1 MPQFQYETYLPFP
14 REDVFT
20 WYTRP
25 GALTR
30 LHPPFAGS
38 VVEEPVG
45 GPVNDAG
52 SIIRLN
58 LPGLLGTS
66 AAAAAASLS
75 TVLPFRIPS
84 SLTWTSRHEDFEQGR
99 SFSDV
104 MVSGPMRRWQ
114 HDRRFSDEGAG
125 TILQETV
132 TYEFPLLPR
141 LPHGVG
147 SLIDRLFSDELRRI
161 FDFRTR
167 QTTEDLAFHQ
177 SHGTLATQQYTR
189 QDGPA
194 PTRQV
199 PRVVAVSGASG
210 LIGTQVCALLGG
222 AGIQVRRLV
231 RRDLSGEP
239 SRSPGAG
246 PGASTDI
253 RWDPAGGRI
262 DEVALAE
269 VDAVIHLAGH
279 PLASRF
285 TAEHK
290 RRVRDSRI
298 AGTTVIADAL
308 ARAERQ
314 DGRGRALISGSAIG
328 WYGASPVD
336 RTHRKTVLEETTPVG
351 TDFLAGVCHA
361 WEEAARR
368 AEASGV
374 RVAMIR
380 TGIVQSP
387 SGGALQQLLPL
398 FAAGAGGP
406 LGRDQVQSWISLDDL
421 AALIVHL
428 LLNPD
433 AEGPVNGVAPHP
445 VTAREY
451 ATTLGNVLRRPS
463 AIPVPAFGPK
473 LLLGSEGAHE
483 IVLADQ
489 HVSAERAVQLGY
501 GFRHPHLE
509 TALRHSLGRS

>member
-1 MPQFQYETYLPFP
+1 MPQFQYETYLPFS

-38 VVEEPVG
+38 VRQEPPN
-45 GPVNDAG
+45 GPVNGAG
-52 SIIRLN
+52 SVITLN

-66 AAAAAASLS
+66 ATAAAKTLTSM
-75 TVLPFRIPS
+75 LPFRVPS
-84 SLTWTSRHEDFEQGR
+84 SLKWTSRHEDFEQGR

-104 MVSGPMRRWQ
+104 MVSGPMRSWR
-114 HDRRFSDEGAG
+114 HHREFSDEGSG
-125 TILQETV
+125 TMLRESV
-132 TYEFPLLPR
+132 TYEFPVLSHLPPPATKLLHR
-141 LPHGVG
+141 V
-147 SLIDRLFSDELRRI
+147 FENELRRV

-177 SHGTLATQQYTR
+177 SHGTLASQKHVSDAHSTHM
-189 QDGPA
+189 PEL
-194 PTRQV
+194 

-222 AGIQVRRLV
+222 AGIEVRRLT
-231 RRDLSGEP
+231 RRALDD
-239 SRSPGAG
+239 PGNATPHLG
-246 PGASTDI
+246 PDI
-253 RWDPAGGRI
+253 AWDPDSGRV
-262 DEVALAE
+262 DDAALAE

-279 PLASRF
+279 PLAARF

-290 RRVRDSRI
+290 RKVRESRVR
-298 AGTTVIADAL
+298 GTTLLAEAL
-308 ARAERQ
+308 GRAETQ
-314 DGRGRALISGSAIG
+314 DPRDRVLISGSAIG
-328 WYGASPVD
+328 WYGATPAD
-336 RTHRKTVLEETTPVG
+336 RPHDAEVLHEATDGG
-351 TDFLAGVCHA
+351 TGFIAEVCDA
-361 WEEAARR
+361 WENAARR

-398 FAAGAGGP
+398 FAIGAGGP
-406 LGRDQVQSWISLDDL
+406 LGQGQVQSWISLDDI

-428 LLNPD
+428 VLNPE
-433 AEGPVNGVAPHP
+433 AHGPVNGVAPNP

-463 AIPVPAFGPK
+463 VIPVPAFGPK
-473 LLLGSEGAHE
+473 LLLGSEGAQE

-489 HVSAERAVQLGY
+489 NVSAERAMHLGY
-501 GFRHPHLE
+501 GFRHPDLD
-509 TALRHSLGRS
+509 TALRHILGRS